1 MFQLMSVLLVGLITS
16 PHHHRH
22 MGPEMGP
29 GMASGMGAS
38 NVVVNETEIYLD
50 TNNNTDIENVNV
62 NGNGSAIGLD
72 RGNNNNNRNDSDDSN
87 DSNGTD
93 PSVSIGIGSSFG
105 IVVLLI
111 CFLSLK
117 GKKPD
122 NDNIYLEPI
131 NYGESSSDH
140 EVITNPNYEDIYNY
154 DNDDDPEII
163 DIENKKN
170 GNSVNNIDGGAYET
184 ICDTFYELAG
194 NTSSSN

>member
-22 MGPEMGP
+22 MGPGMGP
-29 GMASGMGAS
+29 GMASGMGES
-38 NVVVNETEIYLD
+38 KLVVNETEIYLD
-50 TNNNTDIENVNV
+50 TNISNNNTDIENVN
-62 NGNGSAIGLD
+62 GSDIELD
-72 RGNNNNNRNDSDDSN
+72 GSNDSNDSN

-93 PSVSIGIGSSFG
+93 TSVSIGIGSSFG

-117 GKKPD
+117 GKKSD

-163 DIENKKN
+163 NIENKKN
-170 GNSVNNIDGGAYET
+170 GNSANNIEVGTYET

-194 NTSSSN
+194 NSASSN